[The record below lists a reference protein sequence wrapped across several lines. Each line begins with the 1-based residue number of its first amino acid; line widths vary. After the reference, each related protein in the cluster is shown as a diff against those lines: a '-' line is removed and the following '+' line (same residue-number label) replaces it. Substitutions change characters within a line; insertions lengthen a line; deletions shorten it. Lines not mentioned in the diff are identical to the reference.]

1 MIADAQ
7 TSGGLLITL
16 PQDRAGEFLDSYN
29 DKEPISAFQ
38 IGKIIENSE
47 VLITVL

>member
-1 MIADAQ
+1 MVADAQ

-16 PQDRAGEFLDSYN
+16 PQDRADKFLDSYN
-29 DKEPISAFQ
+29 NKAPISAFQ
-38 IGKIIENSE
+38 IGKVTENSD